1 MERPIVISENEGKLL
16 IGVTF
21 EEFLAIE
28 CGLGT
33 KVKGIRFNN
42 DLILVNMDHYLAN
55 ELADSSCSNSKLE
68 YSGTISFNMRSICN
82 NRAIHLS
89 KLGDYEMND
98 AKTTL
103 TATLTVEKAAEVLGM
118 TLNATSDVVITVSTN
133 GTYLTRVSIE
143 YTKGEASV
151 RIDTSYS

>member
-1 MERPIVISENEGKLL
+1 MKRPIVTLENEGKLL

-21 EEFLAIE
+21 EEFLNIE

-68 YSGTISFNMRSICN
+68 HSGTISFNMRSICN
-82 NRAIHLS
+82 HRAVYLS
-89 KLGDYEMND
+89 KLGDYEITPD
-98 AKTTL
+98 GDKIKITL
-103 TATLTVEKAAEVLGM
+103 TF
-118 TLNATSDVVITVSTN
+118 
-133 GTYLTRVSIE
+133 
-143 YTKGEASV
+143 
-151 RIDTSYS
+151 